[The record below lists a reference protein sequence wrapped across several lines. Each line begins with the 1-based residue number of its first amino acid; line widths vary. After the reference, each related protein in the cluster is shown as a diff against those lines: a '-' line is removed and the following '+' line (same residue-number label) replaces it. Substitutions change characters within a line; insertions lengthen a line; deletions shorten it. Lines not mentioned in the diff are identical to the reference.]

1 MSEPTASNPASG
13 TVPARAAQDAGA
25 PKPRFRDVLANPKML
40 AIMVLGAAS
49 GFPNQITESALQ
61 AWLKDAGTSNTT
73 IGVLTY
79 VAIPYLLKFLWAP
92 LLDRYPLR
100 LLGRRRG
107 WMLLFQ
113 FGIAAGIAMLAV
125 QDPAASLVP
134 IAIVA
139 VTIVFLS
146 ASQDIVIDAY
156 RTDVSLPHERGL
168 AAAATNLGYRASA
181 WLAFAFALV
190 LADAFGW
197 RLAFL
202 VLAATMM
209 AFALAAVFA
218 PEPHYQEAPPSTLRE
233 SVVAPLRELLGTP
246 GAAALIALVMLFKIG
261 DAFALKLFTPFMMD
275 VGFTKTEIGLVA
287 KAVMTTGTI
296 AGAVLGGLWMVKLG
310 LLRSMLFFGLLQAVS
325 NLAYYLLAIVGKDYP
340 LMVAGVALDNLA
352 SGMGNVASVALI
364 MALCH
369 ARFSAFQYALLSAF
383 ALLPRY
389 SLGGPAGWLADAAGW
404 DTYYIVSFLMGLPGV
419 ALVWLM
425 RDRIRAVDAVRT

>member
-1 MSEPTASNPASG
+1 
-13 TVPARAAQDAGA
+13 
-25 PKPRFRDVLANPKML
+25 ML

-49 GFPNQITESALQ
+49 GFPNQVTESALQ
-61 AWLKDAGTSNTT
+61 AWLKDGGASNTT
-73 IGVLTY
+73 IGILTY

-92 LLDRYPLR
+92 LLDRYPLE

-107 WMLLFQ
+107 WILVFQ
-113 FGIAAGIAMLAV
+113 FGVAAAV
-125 QDPAASLVP
+125 ALMALQDVTASLVP
-134 IAIVA
+134 IAIIAVA
-139 VTIVFLS
+139 IVFLS

-168 AAAATNLGYRASA
+168 AAAATNLGYRASS

-190 LADAFGW
+190 IADAFGW
-197 RLAFL
+197 RAAFL
-202 VLAATMM
+202 
-209 AFALAAVFA
+209 ALAAIMAAFTIATVFA
-218 PEPHYQEAPPSTLRE
+218 PEPHYEEAPPTTLRE
-233 SVVAPLRELLGTP
+233 SVTVPLRELLGTP
-246 GAAALIALVMLFKIG
+246 GAVALIALVMLFKIG

-275 VGFTKTEIGLVA
+275 IGFTKTEIGLVA
-287 KAVMTTGTI
+287 KFVMVTSTI
-296 AGAVLGGLWMVKLG
+296 VGAVLGGLWMVRLG

-325 NLAYYLLAIVGKDYP
+325 NLAYFLLAVVGKDYP

-369 ARFSAFQYALLSAF
+369 ARFSAFQYALLSSF

-404 DTYYIVSFLMGLPGV
+404 DTYYVVSFLMGLPGI

-425 RDRIRAVDAVRT
+425 RERIRAVDTVRA